1 MSKNAANHNVG
12 GHHRLATKKNVT
24 SINSLKANIQNTKLT
39 TGERRNS
46 MIDLE
51 AKDHKANCYEE
62 LQMRRRASRG
72 NRGKQNKNES
82 NSKIKDEPVPKLIPL
97 ELDIII
103 PEARSE
109 KEHSEKSAKSNRA
122 HSMTDLKFNE
132 QPTMVK
138 GDTPKITCN
147 TNMAMT

>member
-1 MSKNAANHNVG
+1 
-12 GHHRLATKKNVT
+12 
-24 SINSLKANIQNTKLT
+24 
-39 TGERRNS
+39 